1 MHNTNWR
8 GSLGQL
14 GREGTT
20 SGRENPRAPF
30 SASKFSDDVACT
42 MEVSSREERWRFLHA
57 KYSQEQNPSFCLF
70 AFSTE
75 GSSRTRPC
83 SACSC
88 NRHRR
93 LCRRLPRSTTRSTMM
108 TTTFTLIRTS
118 ILRALTTSL
127 TGTQIASVFGASLT
141 GLLHPLATGACPRA
155 TRFPPLSHVI

>member
-1 MHNTNWR
+1 MHHTNWR

-20 SGRENPRAPF
+20 SRGRENPRAPF
-30 SASKFSDDVACT
+30 SASKFSDDVAEDGGFF
-42 MEVSSREERWRFLHA
+42 MR
-57 KYSQEQNPSFCLF
+57 NPRVNNIHLSFGPSAAGLF

-118 ILRALTTSL
+118 SLRALTTSV
-127 TGTQIASVFGASLT
+127 TGTQSASVFGASLT